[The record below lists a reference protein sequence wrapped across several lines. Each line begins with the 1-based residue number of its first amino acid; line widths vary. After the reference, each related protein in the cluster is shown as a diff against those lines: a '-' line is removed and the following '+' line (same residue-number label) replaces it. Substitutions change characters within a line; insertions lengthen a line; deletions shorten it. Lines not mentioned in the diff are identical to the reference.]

1 MNAMLLLF
9 FPFTVCDGK
18 LAKYPTKVID
28 PGDRFFAGVN
38 VAGETNLSLPINDI
52 DIGPQSVTLIRDL
65 KGFFLQNDTK
75 MPLGDSG

>member
-9 FPFTVCDGK
+9 SGLCDGK

-28 PGDRFFAGVN
+28 PGVRFFAGVN

-52 DIGPQSVTLIRDL
+52 DIGDQSVTLIRDL
-65 KGFFLQNDTK
+65 KGFFLQNDK